1 MMLAIFM
8 VGMAVFFLSHEQV
21 EILKIREQ
29 LNNTNPYYM
38 GLGLLLTLG
47 YVLSMGGMYIHSF
60 RTLGATIGW
69 KSAIKLYLKR
79 NVVSVF
85 LPAGGFSSLL
95 FFTGDLEKAGNSK
108 SEIHLASTLFGF
120 MSIFSVVIVA
130 VPILG
135 YSMLQHSLNAAALWG
150 FIALLSL
157 TILFAVF
164 LYSLFHRTWALRL
177 LTRFKPQWAGFL
189 NDMLARKLDK
199 KQLLLASLYAVSIEL
214 IGVAHLYISM
224 LALGVEPSLMASMI
238 GYVTMVLLLMASPF
252 LRGLGAIEVSLTYIL
267 GQYGYSVV
275 VAASMTLLYR
285 LFEFWLPLLA
295 GVVSFISKKDSLI
308 LRFLPGFMMFAL
320 GLVNIVSALTPS
332 VPERLI
338 FLKGWLPESVLSLSN
353 GLVLAI
359 GLYLLLLF
367 VFLLQGSRRAWFAGM
382 FLSLLSVAGHLL
394 KGIDYEEALLAII
407 AIGALWRTRAYYRRK
422 PHKELTRLSLQVLV
436 GSLVAIILFGV
447 FSFLFMNEKHFHT
460 NFDLWTSIKT
470 MLRVVFLFD
479 DAGLSPHTAFARHF
493 LNALHVGGALIS
505 GFVLFS
511 LFKPIFAR
519 PYNSPEERALAGD
532 LLRKYGS
539 ITSDIFKTNP
549 DKCVYLSDD
558 KEGFLSFKVSG
569 GYAVVFGN
577 PVCRDEAAAK
587 KLILSFDEYCL
598 ENGLTSAYYRI
609 PKESLDLYNALG
621 KKSVPVADEGIVDVA
636 DFSLGGVQ
644 MKGIR
649 KRLQTARDKHYTTT
663 VHEPPIGEDLL
674 KSLKELTY
682 DFKQDL
688 NRFGWE
694 ELSNHLI
701 ITVQDKH
708 GVVSA
713 FLDLI
718 PDADNKDVAN
728 NLIMTKK
735 DTPEGV
741 MVLLL
746 VQTIQYLKEKG
757 YQTVNLGMA
766 PLSDLKEMNFTERV
780 IRFVFKKLKLHTN
793 LKPLRLFKEK
803 FASRMEQR
811 FLVYSSNFHLPKIV
825 NVLKRLSKGK

>member
-1 MMLAIFM
+1 M
-8 VGMAVFFLSHEQV
+8 
-21 EILKIREQ
+21 
-29 LNNTNPYYM
+29 
-38 GLGLLLTLG
+38 
-47 YVLSMGGMYIHSF
+47 
-60 RTLGATIGW
+60 
-69 KSAIKLYLKR
+69 
-79 NVVSVF
+79 
-85 LPAGGFSSLL
+85 
-95 FFTGDLEKAGNSK
+95 
-108 SEIHLASTLFGF
+108 
-120 MSIFSVVIVA
+120 
-130 VPILG
+130 
-135 YSMLQHSLNAAALWG
+135 
-150 FIALLSL
+150 
-157 TILFAVF
+157 
-164 LYSLFHRTWALRL
+164 
-177 LTRFKPQWAGFL
+177 
-189 NDMLARKLDK
+189 
-199 KQLLLASLYAVSIEL
+199 
-214 IGVAHLYISM
+214 
-224 LALGVEPSLMASMI
+224 
-238 GYVTMVLLLMASPF
+238 
-252 LRGLGAIEVSLTYIL
+252 
-267 GQYGYSVV
+267 
-275 VAASMTLLYR
+275 
-285 LFEFWLPLLA
+285 
-295 GVVSFISKKDSLI
+295 
-308 LRFLPGFMMFAL
+308 
-320 GLVNIVSALTPS
+320 
-332 VPERLI
+332 
-338 FLKGWLPESVLSLSN
+338 
-353 GLVLAI
+353 
-359 GLYLLLLF
+359 
-367 VFLLQGSRRAWFAGM
+367 
-382 FLSLLSVAGHLL
+382 
-394 KGIDYEEALLAII
+394 
-407 AIGALWRTRAYYRRK
+407 
-422 PHKELTRLSLQVLV
+422 
-436 GSLVAIILFGV
+436 
-447 FSFLFMNEKHFHT
+447 
-460 NFDLWTSIKT
+460 
-470 MLRVVFLFD
+470 
-479 DAGLSPHTAFARHF
+479 
-493 LNALHVGGALIS
+493 
-505 GFVLFS
+505 
-511 LFKPIFAR
+511 
-519 PYNSPEERALAGD
+519 
-532 LLRKYGS
+532 
-539 ITSDIFKTNP
+539 
-549 DKCVYLSDD
+549 
-558 KEGFLSFKVSG
+558 
-569 GYAVVFGN
+569 
-577 PVCRDEAAAK
+577 
-587 KLILSFDEYCL
+587 SFDEYCL